1 MIGNMMRSLRRSAVA
16 VAAVAALTSMIGAA
30 QPAQAYPAYHNIQ
43 IKTSTGKCLT
53 IRNQSTSDGAVLEQN
68 RCQNVAAQRFKSM
81 NFGVADPVHVL
92 RTFTDKCLTIGSAS
106 EGNTHFWPII
116 QQECRDGSYHQR
128 FTYFREYDRPG
139 TGFRSFSMGL
149 CWTVT
154 GGNDG
159 ARIEGDA
166 CNGSDS
172 QRFTIVFV

>member
-1 MIGNMMRSLRRSAVA
+1 MIGNMMRSLRRSAGA
-16 VAAVAALTSMIGAA
+16 VAAAAALASTIGAA
-30 QPAQAYPAYHNIQ
+30 QPAQAYPSYRTIQ
-43 IKTSTGKCLT
+43 LKTSTGKCLT

-68 RCQNVAAQRFKSM
+68 RCQNVAAQRFKSVS
-81 NFGVADPVHVL
+81 FGVVDPVHVV

-116 QQECRDGSYHQR
+116 QQQCVDGSYHQR
-128 FTYFREYDRPG
+128 FTYFGDGRPG

-166 CNGSDS
+166 CDRPDS